1 MQGVHAADLGTEY
14 LPIGQDKQTLTSG
27 GLYCPAPH
35 TICTWMACGQ
45 SVILGL
51 VPAQIHSDMQRTV
64 TPAVALQEIPVGQEE
79 PAHAAPKVPSSH
91 PWSHD
96 AQPSRDAVPDGEY
109 CESAGHGRQMS
120 APGWSL
126 YWPGGHGTHAVPS
139 PEYVP
144 TAHSSWT
151 LWGRT
156 ARLRVAKTIQS
167 SWFPSTTQCR
177 E

>member
-1 MQGVHAADLGTEY
+1 MQGVHAADLGPEY

-45 SVILGL
+45 SMILGL
-51 VPAQIHSDMQRTV
+51 VHAQIHSDTQPTV
-64 TPAVALQEIPVGQEE
+64 TCVVALQERPAGQEE

-109 CESAGHGRQMS
+109 CVSDGHGRQTS
-120 APGWSL
+120 APGRSL
-126 YWPGGHGTHAVPS
+126 YRPGGHGAHAMPS

-144 TAHSSWT
+144 TAHSSWA

-156 ARLRVAKTIQS
+156 ARLRVV
-167 SWFPSTTQCR
+167 TQLKYC
-177 E
+177 